1 MTDRV
6 VGPLREFRA
15 PLHDGLRQL
24 QLAAEAVG
32 GAEPR
37 VALAALDA
45 AVSFLSDHFVP
56 IAKAE
61 EYTFY
66 IAVDGIIG
74 AVGASQVMVAQHDSI
89 AAMVRDLA
97 QVIAAAHTDD
107 DPAAYA
113 RYLLPLLYGLY
124 AVIRAHLEAEDDVY
138 LTLLDE
144 ALSES
149 QVDMIV
155 KNIGR
160 ITAARAG
167 HEAPV

>member
-1 MTDRV
+1 MADRV
-6 VGPLREFRA
+6 VGPLRDFRA

-24 QLAAEAVG
+24 QVAAEAIA

-37 VALAALDA
+37 VALSALDA
-45 AVSFLSDHFVP
+45 AVDFLANSFMP

-61 EYTFY
+61 EYTFF
-66 IAVDGIIG
+66 IAVDGVIG

-97 QVIAAAHTDD
+97 QVVEAAHTDS

-113 RYLLPLLYGLY
+113 RYLVPLLHGLY
-124 AVIRAHLEAEDDVY
+124 ALIRAHLEAEDDVY
-138 LTLLDE
+138 LTLLDD

-149 QVDMIV
+149 QVEMIV

-160 ITAARAG
+160 ITAAKAG